1 MGAFFLAR
9 MHGPKNCA
17 PYGLLLLSLANC
29 HSRKWRLMTAFT
41 KKNWEVLIEIEG
53 IEALSGPV
61 RDSFIWLWSRLH
73 FLQWLLNV
81 VVSLCQLSQFWFPT
95 DHWPTQRVYQRKTM
109 LQSSLHCLQIACLAH
124 QSFFKRTT
132 DDSGFQGH
140 NVELTL
146 TCVFINFKV
155 ISSQPAMSA
164 V

>member
-1 MGAFFLAR
+1 
-9 MHGPKNCA
+9 
-17 PYGLLLLSLANC
+17 
-29 HSRKWRLMTAFT
+29 MTIDDSFH

-81 VVSLCQLSQFWFPT
+81 VVSLCQLSQFWIPT
-95 DHWPTQRVYQRKTM
+95 DHWPIQRVYQRKQCCNH
-109 LQSSLHCLQIACLAH
+109 LYIVCLAH
-124 QSFFKRTT
+124 QSFYKRTT

-146 TCVFINFKV
+146 TCVFIKIQRTKIAITKIWNWNFQSYFVIGRKFSRRYDNLCSCTKV
-155 ISSQPAMSA
+155 VQ
-164 V
+164 